1 MSVSFIVSTVI
12 IAMYSYTFKS
22 RKYPHLRSL
31 KAIKIKDQQIYINI
45 GVNYT
50 EAFKLICCV
59 NKL

>member
-12 IAMYSYTFKS
+12 KAVDSYTFKS
-22 RKYPHLRSL
+22 RKYPNPRSL
-31 KAIKIKDQQIYINI
+31 KAIKIKAQQIYINI

-50 EAFKLICCV
+50 EAFKLIRCV